1 MKMIDTFFAHPQ
13 PGSVSR
19 ISDGG
24 TIDLSG
30 VFPIYFSSEFGFLF
44 LYRVTNPRAA

>member
-1 MKMIDTFFAHPQ
+1 MIDTFFAHTQ
-13 PGSVSR
+13 SGFVDR

-30 VFPIYFSSEFGFLF
+30 VFPSYFSSEFGILF
-44 LYRVTNPRAA
+44 LRM